1 MSIYEKM
8 KRQPAVE
15 DKMPKV
21 GHAVSEHVT
30 SCGNDRTLLVI
41 RLPGIPF
48 ESATDSILEN
58 RFDSLNRFLSSLGAT
73 KGNRLSITTTLKRR
87 RMAHDQTYTFRS
99 SFMKDFSE
107 RYLAR
112 FKKTDYFENTY
123 FLSVVLKHDNLAE
136 GVAEMEELGATIV
149 KALSAYDPEILCAYE
164 RNGVMFSETFE
175 FIGELINGM
184 ERRVPVTEMPGYQAI
199 PNAWMHFGYDVLEV
213 RSDNNTK
220 YAVCYDLKDLP
231 KSGWGQMNS
240 LLTVPVEFTLT
251 QSFGFLGTHQANAK
265 IETQIGKLTSVQDKA
280 VHQIDDLSHAQ
291 ALLAARELAFG
302 DYHGA
307 LVVYGSSA
315 QKAIENGTYVAA
327 QSLNECGVSW
337 MPATLSAPVTYFSQ
351 VPGAAKKPRP
361 SPRSTRTLASTAS
374 MHNYST
380 GKARGN
386 PIGDGTAV
394 MPLSTVGK
402 GRFDFNFHAS
412 LPDQDNTGE
421 KFAGHTLILGA
432 TGTGKTTLQL
442 SLVGFLERFDPKIF
456 ALDLD
461 RGMEIFI
468 RNLGGVYLPL
478 KAGVDTGLA
487 PFELPPTE
495 ANLQFLYSLVRSCG
509 RDSAGQMTD
518 ADAIKVKNAVDAIY
532 AIERVEDRVFSRL
545 LENIADDGT
554 PNSLWTR
561 LSKWCH
567 AADGEF
573 AWALDNVP
581 NTMIDVTKQQ
591 RIGFDVTDF
600 LQKNYQPTEP
610 VLAYLF
616 YLKKL
621 MQENGGLLVTIVE
634 EFWLPAQYPVTQD
647 LILKSLK
654 TGRKIEEFVLLV
666 SQSPEDAIA
675 SPIFAA
681 IQQQTATKIYL
692 PNPDARFE
700 AYEVCNM
707 NRKEFDVLKSLD
719 KESRTFLIKQSNQ
732 SVFATLDLYGMSDAL
747 AVLSGTTDNIPI
759 WDEVWAEYGPDIEKC
774 MAVFQSRRKGKKK
787 SAKFDRHAIAQSQ
800 VPAHAAGVEAG
811 ATS

>member
-1 MSIYEKM
+1 MSLYHRM
-8 KRQPAVE
+8 KRQAAVE
-15 DKMPKV
+15 DKMPKI

-30 SCGNDRTLLVI
+30 SFGNDRAILVI

-48 ESATDSILEN
+48 ESATNTMLGN
-58 RFDSLNRFLSSLGAT
+58 RADSLNRILSSLGST

-87 RMAHDQTYTFRS
+87 RMAHEQSYAFRS

-107 RYLAR
+107 QYLAR
-112 FKKTDYFENTY
+112 FSKTDYFENSY
-123 FLSVVLKHDNLAE
+123 YLSLVLKHDELEE
-136 GVAEMEELGATIV
+136 GVVELEELGEAV
-149 KALSAYDPEILCAYE
+149 MKALNAYDPEMLCAYE
-164 RNGVMFSETFE
+164 RNGIMFSETYE
-175 FIGELINGM
+175 FIGELINGV
-184 ERRVPVTEMPGYQAI
+184 ERRVPVTDLPGHQAI
-199 PNAWMHFGYDVLEV
+199 PNAWLHFGYDVLEV
-213 RSDNNTK
+213 RSDNATK

-231 KSGWGQMNS
+231 KSGWGQINP
-240 LLTVPVEFTLT
+240 LLTLPVEFTLT

-265 IETQIGKLTSVQDKA
+265 IETQIGKLNSVQDKA
-280 VHQIDDLSHAQ
+280 VHQIDDLADAQ

-307 LVVYGSSA
+307 LVVYGPTA
-315 QKAIENGTYVAA
+315 KKAIENGTFVAA

-337 MPATLSAPVTYFSQ
+337 MQATLSAPVTYFSQ
-351 VPGAAKKPRP
+351 VPGASKKPRP
-361 SPRSTRTLASTAS
+361 SPRSTRTLASMCS

-394 MPLSTVGK
+394 MPLPTIGK
-402 GRFDFNFHAS
+402 GKFDFNFHAS

-421 KFAGHTLILGA
+421 KFAGHTLVLGA

-468 RNLGGVYLPL
+468 RNLGGIYLPL
-478 KAGVDTGLA
+478 KAGIPTGLA

-495 ANLQFLYSLVRSCG
+495 ANLQFMYGLVRSCA
-509 RDSAGQMTD
+509 RDEAGQISD
-518 ADAIKVKNAVDAIY
+518 EDAIRVKNGVDAVY

-545 LENIADDGT
+545 LENIPDDGT
-554 PNSLWTR
+554 PNSLRTR
-561 LSKWCH
+561 LSKWCY
-567 AADGEF
+567 ASDGEF

-581 NTMIDVTKQQ
+581 NSMLDVTKQH

-600 LQKNYQPTEP
+600 LQKNFQPTEP

-621 MQENGGLLVTIVE
+621 MQEKGGLLVTIIE

-692 PNPDARFE
+692 PNPEAKFE
-700 AYEVCNM
+700 AYEKCNL
-707 NRKEFDVLKSLD
+707 NRKEFDELQKLE
-719 KESRTFLIKQSNQ
+719 KESRAFLIKQSNQ
-732 SVFATLDLYGMSDAL
+732 SVFAKLDLYGMSDVL

-759 WDEVWAEYGPDIEKC
+759 WDEVWAEFGPNVDKC
-774 MAVFQSRRKGKKK
+774 MPIFQARRKGKKK
-787 SAKFDRHAIAQSQ
+787 VAKLDRYAPSHDP
-800 VPAHAAGVEAG
+800 VTGNVERIEER